1 MSIFWRKVLQFPQ
14 TYLLLTAIALG
25 LSIFFHGVGVRPL
38 SLGLSSAITAGMI
51 LAWLHPLQSQISANE
66 VNLLDT
72 DNFQQWVQKI
82 GSDLGNRSAADW
94 QKAQTY
100 AIKSHQLCQA
110 IVAQESILT
119 TEVLETLYT
128 VLNLS
133 EQVIHAILALEQ
145 VKTDRYRTL
154 ARNHLQT
161 SLERLKNTHN
171 NLQQIQDQILL
182 SSLDRNTVNTEL
194 PLFLKTLIQENR
206 SAVKTIIQDSTLAQE
221 NES

>member
-38 SLGLSSAITAGMI
+38 SLGLASAITAGMI